1 MKLKL
6 LIVLTFAIFL
16 SQYAFAE
23 HENGAEIRY
32 RQLDSLKFEIT
43 MIKYSDCSG
52 VGAVATDITIYNDSF
67 YIITKPTKIS
77 AIVEKSPYCKAKCGG
92 TNTSFGIYYVAHL
105 FRDTV
110 DFNNGNFKLFGT
122 KNYPEVFFSNSGNYR
137 STYQFANGAFFVESM
152 LNLFYIKAQNEKI
165 EFNDFYNPP
174 EFHFYC
180 GSSINYSFRLRPNA
194 YNDVY
199 NYSFVKAMSD
209 RKTFYNHDPNKP
221 FYYYCDNVSTLNCKS
236 NTKVHPVRG
245 ISLNPSNGNF
255 FATPINCAEDGTMVC
270 QVSTSRKLGDSLIVV
285 GYIKRD
291 FQFLITQD
299 KNVNIPY
306 VPKNMDYTIKAR
318 EKFCVD
324 IPVIDDTT
332 QMQGPADSLE
342 IEIINYPKYG
352 KLTIID
358 SQANYKILRYC
369 WNPSDSDYLN
379 KNSSEIFFRVREKNC
394 TPFKSYSIS
403 NTTKFIILAPDS
415 FTNVTVKTY
424 EDKNRNGKK
433 DMNESYKPA
442 PFFMQQNA
450 AYNILQSDSN
460 GNYNLKLLYSKFQ
473 FGIPAKLEYIP
484 SSKDTFINSK
494 FDSTY
499 VVELGFNYRQ
509 GIKGRVYVDYNKNCI
524 SDKIEIPIAGFEI
537 QVKGENRKVYTDAN
551 GYYFIHAK
559 AGTYTIEPLPK
570 KEYKTTCYSSYSV
583 SITAD
588 SIKNG
593 YDFAVQKNTA
603 FKDLSILLKPEA
615 YILNNWIMN
624 NEIVVQNLGLKTEK
638 NVQVKLITSVPL
650 TGLFYNKTIYKIAD
664 TLVWIIDSV
673 SKGNSSKINFSH
685 IIDKDSFSNGDKL
698 CYKLFLDNDSVMYN
712 NYYSSCETIYDTVP
726 KLQFKTSKNPD
737 FISETHPELNYE
749 LAFQDSFNTRTRI
762 LILDSL
768 DASIFD
774 INSFRITHNPNN
786 YSVNLLDHVIFA
798 ELSGNIS
805 PYKAYTFSYS
815 IRLKDA
821 INKEFDIVNKA
832 YRTAD
837 NTQKFMM
844 AEVSNR
850 TRSFIGLNILDT
862 IVCRGKSIQI
872 AVNTQDKLQNGNRFK
887 VYLSDSTGDFTS
899 KTLIL
904 DTAVKTR
911 NSMLTCKLPLSVAAG
926 KSYKISIS
934 SSRPETNSFTS
945 ESNQTIEILPLPIPV
960 LSSNLKDGKLCAKD
974 TLKLSASGGI
984 LYQFYYSNFPAT
996 IFSSKSTL
1004 NFMPQNKSSVAVTV
1018 QDANGCINKTENSN
1032 INIVP
1037 LPNITLTATP
1047 NVICAGKTVVLK
1059 SSGSINTKSYFD
1071 TSFWK
1076 NINSDEDIIS
1086 NPLFKTST
1094 FKVIGNDSFGCKN
1107 EAKALV
1113 TVNPLPAKPGIYQN
1127 QKALYS
1133 AFNTGNQW
1141 YSETGKIDSAKNK
1154 YFYPPINGIYRLEY
1168 TDNNGCT
1175 AISDPYPFIYYSIH
1189 FNSFDNG
1196 ILFYPNPSNG
1206 IVRYE
1211 YHFQSTLTIEI
1222 YSADGKK
1229 VYTSAIDNS
1238 SGTID
1243 LQHLPSGTYTV
1254 KTKSSGVEN
1263 RQILVIVR

>member
-6 LIVLTFAIFL
+6 LTVLLFTLFLNQKIFAN
-16 SQYAFAE
+16 
-23 HENGAEIRY
+23 HENGGEIRY

-43 MIKYSDCSG
+43 MVKYSDCTGIG
-52 VGAVATDITIYNDSF
+52 VVATDITIYNDSF
-67 YIITKPTKIS
+67 SIIIKPTKIS
-77 AIVEKSPYCKAKCGG
+77 VNVVISPYCKSTCGTFTQYG
-92 TNTSFGIYYVAHL
+92 NLYKAYL
-105 FRDTV
+105 FKDTV
-110 DFNNGNFKLFGT
+110 DFNIGNFKLFGT
-122 KNYPEVFFSNSGNYR
+122 KNYQEVFFSNTGNYR

-152 LNLFYIKAQNEKI
+152 LNLYYIKSENEKI

-180 GSSINYSFRLRPNA
+180 GHSINYSFRLRPNA
-194 YNDVY
+194 YNDIY
-199 NYSFVKAMSD
+199 NYALVKVKSD
-209 RKTFYNHDPNKP
+209 RNTFYNHDPYKP
-221 FYYYCDNVSTLNCKS
+221 FYYYCDNTNTLNCKS
-236 NTKVHPVRG
+236 NTKVNPVRG
-245 ISLNPSNGNF
+245 LGFNTTNGNF
-255 FATPINCAEDGTMVC
+255 FATPLNCIEDGTMVC
-270 QVSTSRKLGDSLIVV
+270 QVSTSRKFGDSIIMV

-291 FQFLITQD
+291 IQFIITPN
-299 KNVNIPY
+299 KNISIPY
-306 VPKNMDYTIKAR
+306 IPKNMDYSIKAR
-318 EKFCVD
+318 QKFCVD

-332 QMQGPADSLE
+332 QMQGPSDSLE
-342 IEIINYPKYG
+342 IEVINYPKYG

-358 SQANYKILRYC
+358 SLANYKVLRYC

-379 KNSSEIFFRVREKNC
+379 KNSSEIFFRVREKSC

-403 NTTKFIILAPDS
+403 NTINFSVIAPDS
-415 FTNVTVKTY
+415 FTNITVKTY
-424 EDKNRNGKK
+424 EDINKNGKK
-433 DMNESYKPA
+433 DMNESFKPA

-450 AYNILQSDSN
+450 AYNILQTDSN
-460 GNYNLKLLYSKFQ
+460 GNCNLKLIYSKFQ
-473 FGIPAKLEYIP
+473 FGIPNKLEYIP

-499 VVELGFNYRQ
+499 TVELGFNYRQ
-509 GIKGRVYVDYNKNCI
+509 GIKGRVYEDFNKNCI
-524 SDKIEIPIAGFEI
+524 FDKLDKPIAGYEI
-537 QVKGENRKVYTDAN
+537 QVIGENRKVFTDAN
-551 GYYFIHAK
+551 GYYFIHASV
-559 AGTYTIEPLPK
+559 GNYTIEPLQK
-570 KEYKTTCYSSYSV
+570 KEYKTTCNNSYSV
-583 SITAD
+583 IITAD

-593 YDFAVQKNTA
+593 YDFAAQKNTA
-603 FKDLSILLKPEA
+603 FKDLSVLLKPDVH
-615 YILNNWIMN
+615 IRNNWIIN
-624 NEIVVQNLGLKTEK
+624 NEILVQNLGLKTEK

-650 TGLFYNKTIYKIAD
+650 IGLFSNRTIYKIAD
-664 TLVWIIDSV
+664 TSVWVIDSIP
-673 SKGNSSKINFSH
+673 KGNSRTINFSH
-685 IIDKDSFSNGDKL
+685 ILYKDSFSNGDKL
-698 CYKLFLDNDSVMYN
+698 CYKLFLDTDSVLSN
-712 NYYSSCETIYDTVP
+712 NYYSTCETIYDTVP
-726 KLQFKTSKNPD
+726 KPQFKTSKNPD
-737 FISETHPELNYE
+737 FISETYPELNYE

-774 INSFRITHNPNN
+774 INSFRITYNPNN

-805 PYKAYTFSYS
+805 PSKTYTFSYS
-815 IRLKDA
+815 IRLKDG
-821 INKEFDIVNKA
+821 INREFDIVNKA

-837 NTQKFMM
+837 NTKKFVM

-862 IVCRGKSIQI
+862 IVCRGNTIQI
-872 AVNTQDKLQNGNRFK
+872 AVNTQDKVQNGNRFK

-911 NSMLTCKLPLSVAAG
+911 NSILTCKLPLSVAAG

-945 ESNQTIEILPLPIPV
+945 ESEQTIEILPLPIPV
-960 LSSNLKDGKLCAKD
+960 LNSNLKDGKLCAKD
-974 TLKLSASGGI
+974 TLKLIASGGV

-996 IFSSKSTL
+996 IYSSKSTL
-1004 NFMPQNKSSVAVTV
+1004 NFMPQNKSSVAVAV
-1018 QDANGCINKTENSN
+1018 KDANGCINKTENSN
-1032 INIVP
+1032 ISIVP
-1037 LPNITLTATP
+1037 LPIITLIATP
-1047 NVICAGKTVVLK
+1047 NAICAGKTVVLK
-1059 SSGSINTKSYFD
+1059 STGSINTKLYVD

-1076 NINSDEDIIS
+1076 QINSDEDIIS

-1094 FKVIGNDSFGCKN
+1094 FKVTGNDSFGCTN
-1107 EAKALV
+1107 ETKTIV
-1113 TVNPLPAKPGIYQN
+1113 TVYPLPAKPGIYQN

-1154 YFYPPINGIYRLEY
+1154 YFYPPANGIYRLEY

-1175 AISDPYPFIYYSIH
+1175 AISDPYPFIYYSILSNT
-1189 FNSFDNG
+1189 FENG
-1196 ILFYPNPSNG
+1196 ILFYPNPGNG

-1211 YHFQSTLTIEI
+1211 CHFQTTFTIEI

-1229 VYTSAIDNS
+1229 VHTSTIDNT
-1238 SGTID
+1238 SGTLD
-1243 LQHLPSGTYTV
+1243 LQHLPSGTYSV
-1254 KTKSSGVEN
+1254 KTISSGVES